1 VDEIPSAQGALFAFD
16 DQQRLAEEDEEV
28 LRIGFPVVQPDR
40 LTGPE
45 DHEADPELPEVG
57 LGLLLGPAGERQVVT
72 SPVAADPTRVVSVE
86 DEPSRAGGDQP
97 SLRLL
102 EFGLGNHRTN
112 RC

>member
-16 DQQRLAEEDEEV
+16 DQERLAEEDEEV

-72 SPVAADPTRVVSVE
+72 SPVAANPPRSALSSPGWVRR
-86 DEPSRAGGDQP
+86 PPPNLCSRG
-97 SLRLL
+97 
-102 EFGLGNHRTN
+102 
-112 RC
+112 